1 MDPEY
6 DKALSAFYLPYHSLL
21 DTMCRLG
28 IEKDYCTPQL
38 ISLATMAACE
48 AAPLQFTLFPTF
60 WNEVYVSEVSF
71 RWFFV

>member
-6 DKALSAFYLPYHSLL
+6 DKALSDFYLPYHSLL
-21 DTMCRLG
+21 DNMCRLA
-28 IEKDYCTPQL
+28 IEKGFCTSQL

-60 WNEVYVSEVSF
+60 WHEMYISEVC
-71 RWFFV
+71 RML